1 MEGRWRRSLETYH
14 VFADSTVFK
23 QQIYCLFLRMEGVE
37 GVEGGGAQN
46 WSFLVVVVNAW
57 ALTLVWNGNGLNR
70 MLFGM
75 PVSRYA
81 LNKKSFRIL
90 ERSNRFKYLLY
101 FYILQRNDKKMEY
114 EPKKR
119 SFPWLWKGGLL
130 WRLSKIATSHHQW
143 RSTLELFYEAIMT
156 WENIWKYPSIVDE
169 RLSFWAL
176 HSVPWF

>member
-1 MEGRWRRSLETYH
+1 MLI
-14 VFADSTVFK
+14 FAD
-23 QQIYCLFLRMEGVE
+23 
-37 GVEGGGAQN
+37 GGGGGGGGWGAQN
-46 WSFLVVVVNAW
+46 WSFLVVVINVW

-114 EPKKR
+114 EPKKW

-143 RSTLELFYEAIMT
+143 RSTLELFHEAIMT